1 MNHDTGLLQKDSS
14 LLYLLYLV
22 GSGAGGLIGDGRLG
36 EDSEELSHAAVRDPD
51 LGAVQ
56 DVVLPVGGQL

>member
-1 MNHDTGLLQKDSS
+1 MIRDYYVQDPS
-14 LLYLLYLV
+14 LSYLV
-22 GSGAGGLIGDGRLG
+22 YLFGGGAGGLVGDGRLG
-36 EDSEELSHAAVRDPD
+36 EDGKELGHASVRDPD